1 MYIETDVFFIN
12 LLQKIYPNSPIISEN
27 FIPKHHFVIL
37 LKITA
42 AYWLI
47 QFSNIFIYL
56 KRLSFPNEELTFVQ
70 ESLEGLKI
78 FFFTMIYIFLN
89 LKNFDTFI

>member
-1 MYIETDVFFIN
+1 MYIETDVYFIN

-37 LKITA
+37 LQITA

-78 FFFTMIYIFLN
+78 FFFYDDIHFSEF
-89 LKNFDTFI
+89 KEF